1 MIGVLA
7 ARNKLKVKNA
17 RQPVDRKD
25 IEMLRS
31 RTEQTKRHLNIT
43 LMTTM
48 IKLPRFLQLHKKKDK
63 NIFRKNH
70 VCTTYCSNILYSAT
84 NWVSGLPVQ
93 NNKHLQ

>member
-1 MIGVLA
+1 M
-7 ARNKLKVKNA
+7 KVKNA

-48 IKLPRFLQLHKKKDK
+48 IKLLRFLQLHKKRIK
-63 NIFRKNH
+63 IFSEKNH
-70 VCTTYCSNILYSAT
+70 VCTTYCSNILYSGT